1 MDVNVNVNVNV
12 DVDVDVNVNVDVNV
26 GGRERGRASGNMPA
40 REVRERQRHLANKRR
55 PIGKI
60 L

>member
-1 MDVNVNVNVNV
+1 LTMDVNVNVNVNV
-12 DVDVDVNVNVDVNV
+12 NVDVNVDVNV

>member
-1 MDVNVNVNVNV
+1 MTMDVNVNVNV
-12 DVDVDVNVNVDVNV
+12 DVDVNVDVNV